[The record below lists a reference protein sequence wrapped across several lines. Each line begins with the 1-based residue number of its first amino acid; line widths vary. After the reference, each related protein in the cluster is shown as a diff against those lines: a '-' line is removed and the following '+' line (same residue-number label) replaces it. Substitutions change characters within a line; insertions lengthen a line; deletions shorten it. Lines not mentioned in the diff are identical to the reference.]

1 MKAKFLPLLLTRRES
16 LGRSLGL
23 SLFLR
28 PQGGDDGGGGGGDI
42 CSASPQNFEDA
53 QVGKWM

>member
-16 LGRSLGL
+16 LGRPLGL

-28 PQGGDDGGGGGGDI
+28 PQGGDDGGGDGDI
-42 CSASPQNFEDA
+42 CPASPQNFEDA

>member
-16 LGRSLGL
+16 LGRPLGL

-28 PQGGDDGGGGGGDI
+28 PQGRDDDSGGGDI

-53 QVGKWM
+53 QVGKWI